1 MFGDGGQNRWGKA
14 DVYRGKNSLLNAE
27 EMALNL
33 TFEFTCAN
41 EMMIRSKAFSDDVA
55 LMCLSTNDAQLKLH
69 PAYKMAKAGNQ
80 NAALELVMDT
90 ALTWLY
96 EQRARFAPGLLF
108 VAPHAQEASGDNAI
122 PQTLSSVCA
131 AIYQGCADIEI
142 VQSDRVYH
150 TGADPMERMAARAQ
164 FVGRV
169 VPGAEYV
176 LVDDVTNLG
185 GTLAE
190 LANYI
195 QLHSGIVKGVVVLVN
210 AGRDPQ
216 LVPKAKFVQLIKE
229 RFDDEFTEVFGIE
242 PGALTANE
250 AQYLV
255 GFRSV
260 DAIRNRLATAKQE
273 IDRRLR
279 SKGITRSS

>member
-1 MFGDGGQNRWGKA
+1 MTCGWMQVINA
-14 DVYRGKNSLLNAE
+14 SENSKVV
-27 EMALNL
+27 
-33 TFEFTCAN
+33 
-41 EMMIRSKAFSDDVA
+41 IRSKGFTPKMFLIYLFIKDG
-55 LMCLSTNDAQLKLH
+55 QLKEH
-69 PAYKMAKAGNQ
+69 PAYKLAKAGNED
-80 NAALELVMDT
+80 AALELVIDL
-90 ALTWLY
+90 AVAWLY
-96 EQRARFAPGLLF
+96 EQREQFAPGLSF
-108 VAPHAQEASGDNAI
+108 IAPHAQEATGDNAI

-131 AIYQGCADIEI
+131 AIYKGKTDTEI

-169 VPGAEYV
+169 VPGNEYV
-176 LVDDVTNLG
+176 LVDDVISLG

-195 QLHSGIVKGVVVLVN
+195 QVYGGVVRGVIVLVN
-210 AGRDPQ
+210 AGRNPA
-216 LVPKAKFVQLIKE
+216 LVPQKHFVNLIKE
-229 RFDDEFTEVFGIE
+229 RFDNEFTEVFGIE

-250 AQYLV
+250 AQYIA

-260 DAIRNRLATAKQE
+260 DALRNRLVAAEQE

-279 SKGITRSS
+279 SKGITRSSQAEES

>member
-1 MFGDGGQNRWGKA
+1 MN
-14 DVYRGKNSLLNAE
+14 
-27 EMALNL
+27 
-33 TFEFTCAN
+33 
-41 EMMIRSKAFSDDVA
+41 RSKGFHTEML
-55 LMCLSTNDAQLKLH
+55 LMYLFNRDEQLKVH
-69 PAYKMAKAGNQ
+69 PSYKLAKAGDQ
-80 NAALELVMDT
+80 HAALELIIDIAV
-90 ALTWLY
+90 TWLY
-96 EQRARFAPGLLF
+96 EQRERFSPGLLF

-131 AIYQGCADIEI
+131 AIFQGTSDTEI

-164 FVGRV
+164 FVGHV
-169 VPGAEYV
+169 LPGAEYV
-176 LVDDVTNLG
+176 LVDDVTSLG

-195 QLHSGIVKGVVVLVN
+195 QVYGGIVKGVVVLVN
-210 AGRDPQ
+210 AGRNPE

-229 RFDDEFTEVFGIE
+229 RFDDEFTKVFGIE

-250 AQYLV
+250 AQYLS
-255 GFRSV
+255 GFRSL
-260 DAIRNRLATAKQE
+260 DAIRNRLVAAEQE

-279 SKGITRSS
+279 SKGITRTP